1 LFIKDHYEKFYKL
14 FQERKIDERSS
25 MIEIRRIVASIS
37 SLEAKRPSLPLKKE
51 EDISIMSGSLSK
63 GEI

>member
-1 LFIKDHYEKFYKL
+1 
-14 FQERKIDERSS
+14 

-63 GEI
+63 GEIEKGKWLIWKARFKIGL